1 MVLSSS
7 VKNHFLTSHFP
18 LAHLSAP
25 RKNETPAKSCLCPRH
40 ISSPSHSNSLQPIFV
55 RTTSPNACLV
65 LTDLHV
71 TKSKSVL
78 SALPL
83 LSCPAAFD
91 TIVHSLHETH
101 PSASRTTSPSGPPLM
116 AGPNVLCCIPL
127 SSSMSPPARLSL
139 LTLPPSTPG
148 FEHHPHVNDDSRS
161 HGPTP
166 TSP

>member
-25 RKNETPAKSCLCPRH
+25 RKNETPAKSCLCPPSH
-40 ISSPSHSNSLQPIFV
+40 ILSPSHSNSLH
-55 RTTSPNACLV
+55 TTSPNACLV

-71 TKSKSVL
+71 AKSKSVL

-91 TIVHSLHETH
+91 TIIHSLHETH

-116 AGPNVLCCIPL
+116 AGPNVLCCIPV

-139 LTLPPSTPG
+139 LTLPLSTPG